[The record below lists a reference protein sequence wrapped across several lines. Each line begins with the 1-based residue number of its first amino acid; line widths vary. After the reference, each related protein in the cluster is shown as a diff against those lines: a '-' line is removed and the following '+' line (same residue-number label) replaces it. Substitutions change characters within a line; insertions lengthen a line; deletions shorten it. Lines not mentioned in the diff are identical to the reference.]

1 MQMTP
6 IDIRNKE
13 FRKGIRGYQC
23 AEVEKFLESVSK
35 EFEIFYKENFELR
48 EKVEKMD
55 IELAHYHKLESTLHQ
70 TMVLAQQT
78 AEEVKQAAHHEA
90 GLVLRE
96 AEQEKIQKL
105 SEAQLKWEEIQREIQ
120 DLSHKREMIRTQLKS
135 FLTAQLDLAGS
146 IDDFNKMS

>member
-13 FRKGIRGYQC
+13 FRKGIRGYRC

-48 EKVEKMD
+48 EKVGKLD
-55 IELAHYHKLESTLHQ
+55 IELSQYHKLESTLNQ

-78 AEEVKQAAHHEA
+78 AEEVKLAAHHEA

-105 SEAQLKWEEIQREIQ
+105 SEAQLKWEELQGEIQ
-120 DLSHKREMIRTQLKS
+120 DLTRKRELIRTQLKS
-135 FLTAQLDLAGS
+135 FLTAQLDLTGS
-146 IDDFNKMS
+146 MDAFSSTT

>member
-23 AEVEKFLESVSK
+23 AEVEKFLETVSK
-35 EFEIFYKENFELR
+35 EFEVFYRENFELR
-48 EKVEKMD
+48 EKVGLMEV
-55 IELAHYHKLESTLHQ
+55 ELVHYRKLESTLHQ

-78 AEEVKQAAHHEA
+78 AEEVKLAAHHEA
-90 GLVLRE
+90 GLLLRE

-105 SEAQLKWEEIQREIQ
+105 SQAQLKWEEIQGEIQ
-120 DLSHKREMIRTQLKS
+120 DLTRKRELIRTQLKS

-146 IDDFNKMS
+146 LDAFSNMT